1 MLIASLKMVW
11 MNEVGS
17 YIEPT
22 LLNWEVF
29 EMEDILITWHASTDI
44 STLLIAESLLQNYR
58 MAVVGRQLLIHLV
71 QLLVKQGHLQQ
82 DA

>member
-1 MLIASLKMVW
+1 
-11 MNEVGS
+11 
-17 YIEPT
+17 
-22 LLNWEVF
+22 
-29 EMEDILITWHASTDI
+29 MEDILITWHASTDI

-58 MAVVGRQLLIHLV
+58 MAAVGRQLLIHLV